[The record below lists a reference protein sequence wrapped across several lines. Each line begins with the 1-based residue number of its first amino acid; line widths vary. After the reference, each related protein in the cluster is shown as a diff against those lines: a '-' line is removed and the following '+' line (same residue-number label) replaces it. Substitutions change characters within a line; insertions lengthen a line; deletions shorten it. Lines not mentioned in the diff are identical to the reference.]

1 MASKWV
7 KAAFL
12 VILGI
17 VLLIY
22 ADGFVDDLSTLV
34 EEALNNQEIAFPAMW
49 DLLTILVWILVAWL
63 FVDAALTVALSFSEH
78 RYSLLDVMKRL
89 QKIEKRLGV
98 TEPVPAPERTDH
110 EDESSVKAVEE
121 SPDDDVPP
129 PPRE

>member
-22 ADGFVDDLSTLV
+22 ADGFVDDLSSLV
-34 EEALNNQEIAFPAMW
+34 DEALGNQEVAFPAMW
-49 DLLTILVWILVAWL
+49 DLLTILLWILVAWL

-98 TEPVPAPERTDH
+98 SEPAPSREK
-110 EDESSVKAVEE
+110 DEYEAESGIKAVEE
-121 SPDDDVPP
+121 STEEDVPP